1 MESLDL
7 NINNYDYD
15 DLLKLFQLKFNFN
28 LNDLK
33 KAKKQ
38 VLMMHPDKSGLDQKY
53 FLFFSSAFKLL
64 HSVYEF
70 REKANVN
77 LNENI
82 EYEYT
87 TEKNN
92 EEIELLNKLGEKHNN
107 PKDFNKWFNKEFD
120 KLKIENDYD
129 KTGYGEWLKK
139 EDNVEICKNKNEMDE
154 MINKKKHNL
163 RDLIKYQEI
172 KEFNENG
179 YSDLANSKPDEYGS
193 SIFSKLQFEDL
204 KKAHN
209 ESVVPVVEDD
219 IKNNYKSLEDLKF
232 KRNNQNLVPH
242 SDNYNKD
249 YLNNKEFKEKYIAS
263 NRAFKLA
270 MQDREILKKSDIFW
284 SSLKQIK

>member
-15 DLLKLFQLKFNFN
+15 DLLKLFQLNFNFD

-70 REKANVN
+70 REKADVN

-107 PKDFNKWFNKEFD
+107 TKDF
-120 KLKIENDYD
+120 KLKFRC
-129 KTGYGEWLKK
+129 
-139 EDNVEICKNKNEMDE
+139 EDHAV
-154 MINKKKHNL
+154 
-163 RDLIKYQEI
+163 
-172 KEFNENG
+172 
-179 YSDLANSKPDEYGS
+179 
-193 SIFSKLQFEDL
+193 
-204 KKAHN
+204 
-209 ESVVPVVEDD
+209 
-219 IKNNYKSLEDLKF
+219 
-232 KRNNQNLVPH
+232 
-242 SDNYNKD
+242 
-249 YLNNKEFKEKYIAS
+249 
-263 NRAFKLA
+263 
-270 MQDREILKKSDIFW
+270 
-284 SSLKQIK
+284 